1 MNAMPRGAYSSSQ
14 APRKENVPKGYEQ
27 FSINNYTPEQE
38 RVFSNA
44 EGLIS
49 PESFTSRLAA
59 GDQSAFGEMEE
70 PALRQ
75 FNDIQGGI
83 ASKFSG
89 MGMGSRNSSG
99 FQNSMTSAGQ
109 DFASQLQSKRME
121 LRNKAIQDMMGMSS
135 QFLGFKP
142 QEKGLVEKPPKEEK
156 KGGWGSTLGS
166 IGGGIVGGIYG
177 GPAGAQLGM
186 AGGGALGGMFD

>member
-1 MNAMPRGAYSSSQ
+1 MPSGAFSSSQ
-14 APRKENVPKGYEQ
+14 APRQEKTPSGYRQ
-27 FSINNYTPEQE
+27 FAQNMYTPEQE
-38 RVFSNA
+38 RVFGNA

-49 PESFTSRLAA
+49 PDSFTSRLAR

-75 FNDIQGGI
+75 FNDITGGI

-99 FQNSMTSAGQ
+99 FQNALTSAGQ

-121 LRNKAIQDMMGMSS
+121 LRNQAIKDMMGMTSE
-135 QFLGFKP
+135 FLGYKP
-142 QEKGLVEKPPKEEK
+142 QEKGLVQKRQKQPSWAQQGFLAAS
-156 KGGWGSTLGS
+156 KGLGQ
-166 IGGGIVGGIYG
+166 G
-177 GPAGAQLGM
+177 LGM
-186 AGGGALGGMFD
+186 AATGGMG

>member
-1 MNAMPRGAYSSSQ
+1 MNSMPQGAYSSSQ
-14 APRKENVPKGYEQ
+14 APRQESVPKGYKQ
-27 FSINNYTPEQE
+27 FAINNYTPEQE
-38 RVFSNA
+38 QAFQGA
-44 EGLIS
+44 GGLIS
-49 PESFTSRLAA
+49 PDSFTSRLAR

-99 FQNSMTSAGQ
+99 FQNSLTSAGQ

-121 LRNKAIQDMMGMSS
+121 LRNNAIKDMMGMTSE
-135 QFLGFKP
+135 FLGYRP
-142 QEKGLVEKPPKEEK
+142 QEKGLVQKPPKEK
-156 KGGWGSTLGS
+156 KQWGSMIGSGLGAV
-166 IGGGIVGGIYG
+166 VGGVYG
-177 GPAGAQLGM
+177 GPAGAM
-186 AGGGALGGMFD
+186 AGSSIGGAAGGLFD